1 MRAQTHAHRNEG
13 KLVTRKILAFFATS
27 FLTVAMTIPSM
38 AEEVDGTIESIDRER
53 AQLKLSDGLIY
64 DLPDHFDYE
73 AVRAGMSV
81 VLIFDQAENL
91 RLVDAG

>member
-1 MRAQTHAHRNEG
+1 
-13 KLVTRKILAFFATS
+13 
-27 FLTVAMTIPSM
+27 MTIPSM
-38 AEEVDGTIESIDRER
+38 AEEVDGMIESIDRER

-73 AVRAGMSV
+73 AVRPGMSV
-81 VLIFDQAENL
+81 VLILDEAETL